1 MVTVIFYAIILIFI
15 LEFLL
20 GRILS
25 YLNIQYS
32 KNPLPDLLSDIYDE
46 QKYKKQQSYFRVRA
60 KFGWFSSCLSFLFL
74 LLMFVFG
81 GYAWVD
87 EFARTFVENEIL
99 VTLFFFGFLMLV
111 NVVVDLPFDL
121 YYTFVIEE
129 KFGFNR
135 TTPKIFF
142 LDMLKGLLLN
152 MLIGGILISVIALIY
167 QQIPNWFWLLAWGV
181 LTAFMLFMNFFY
193 SDLIVPLFNKQT
205 PLEAGELRTAIQQFA
220 EKTNFKI
227 QDIYVLDN
235 SKRSTKANA
244 YFTGFGRKKR
254 IVLYDTLIQQL
265 TVEEIVAV
273 LAHEIGHCKHR
284 HTLKNVVISL
294 FSNLLLFFFLGIVL
308 KYDVVAQ
315 AAGCT
320 HASFH
325 INMLVFGMLYTPVS
339 MLLGICSNVFS
350 RRFEY
355 QADAFVKT
363 YGNSDDLISA
373 LKKISAQ
380 ALSNLQPHPLSVF
393 FNYSHPTLYQ
403 RIIALKS

>member
-111 NVVVDLPFDL
+111 NVVVDLAFDL

-135 TTPKIFF
+135 TTPKIFSWIC
-142 LDMLKGLLLN
+142 LK
-152 MLIGGILISVIALIY
+152 
-167 QQIPNWFWLLAWGV
+167 
-181 LTAFMLFMNFFY
+181 
-193 SDLIVPLFNKQT
+193 D
-205 PLEAGELRTAIQQFA
+205 
-220 EKTNFKI
+220 
-227 QDIYVLDN
+227 
-235 SKRSTKANA
+235 
-244 YFTGFGRKKR
+244 
-254 IVLYDTLIQQL
+254 
-265 TVEEIVAV
+265 
-273 LAHEIGHCKHR
+273 C
-284 HTLKNVVISL
+284 
-294 FSNLLLFFFLGIVL
+294 
-308 KYDVVAQ
+308 
-315 AAGCT
+315 C
-320 HASFH
+320 
-325 INMLVFGMLYTPVS
+325 
-339 MLLGICSNVFS
+339 
-350 RRFEY
+350 
-355 QADAFVKT
+355 
-363 YGNSDDLISA
+363 
-373 LKKISAQ
+373 
-380 ALSNLQPHPLSVF
+380 
-393 FNYSHPTLYQ
+393 
-403 RIIALKS
+403 